1 MQVSE
6 IPFHVLESFAQQLGN
21 QATIYIHCCTKTH
34 QFTNF
39 QFYLKFG
46 CAGFLLTRSHMLSPG
61 AMYLTA
67 SRANQHRSTV
77 KSITAL
83 ALADIWVAKHLPL
96 QSFTVLC
103 QIACTH
109 RGSVLPQ
116 RRLRVGRVQVQNWST
131 WMLEGLTRVKET
143 RMLAMMLTPTTL
155 YV

>member
-1 MQVSE
+1 
-6 IPFHVLESFAQQLGN
+6 
-21 QATIYIHCCTKTH
+21 
-34 QFTNF
+34 
-39 QFYLKFG
+39 
-46 CAGFLLTRSHMLSPG
+46 MLSPG

-67 SRANQHRSTV
+67 SRANQHCSTV

-83 ALADIWVAKHLPL
+83 ALADIWVDKHLPL